1 MNKPLTSLQE
11 NAAKLFVEG
20 NTQSDAYRKAG
31 YDVSKCTDKSINEL
45 ASKVFADIKVS
56 SRVAELQAEA
66 QQRHNV
72 TLDSLTKEYDELK
85 GLAVDLEQV
94 SSAVSALNGKAKIHG
109 FDKSTLDVN
118 AKIIVKIVDMSGKKK
133 GRR

>member
-20 NTQSDAYRKAG
+20 NTQIDAYRKAG
-31 YDVSKCTDKSINEL
+31 YKVDTMSQATIQTEATRLFANPTVSL
-45 ASKVFADIKVS
+45 
-56 SRVAELQAEA
+56 RVQELQEKA

-72 TLDSLTKEYDELK
+72 TLDTLTKEYDELK
-85 GLAVDLEQV
+85 VLAVDLEQV

-109 FDKSTLDVN
+109 FDKSTLDVT
-118 AKIIVKIVDMSGKKK
+118 AKIVVKVVDMSGKA
-133 GRR
+133 